1 MGVLRE
7 KMIEEMK
14 LRNFA
19 SRTQMLRF
27 GTAIALVLA
36 VGALAGCKG
45 TAQAPA
51 VAPSATQQPLPATKL
66 EGFKPATGT
75 VVTLGYEDAGPP
87 NVIGITV
94 DIRQLR
100 DSKNSVVKGLLVT
113 ITESANRNERAFVD
127 ADEIP
132 ELLKGIDAL
141 LAVRTNPTSFKNFE
155 VRYTTRGA
163 LELTT
168 FNSSNGEIKYAVQAG
183 RITKTLLVIDAVDM
197 EKLRALFVA
206 AQTKLFSGG

>member
-1 MGVLRE
+1 MEILRG
-7 KMIEEMK
+7 KMIEAMK

-27 GTAIALVLA
+27 GTALALGLA
-36 VGALAGCKG
+36 VGALAGCKS
-45 TAQAPA
+45 TAQ
-51 VAPSATQQPLPATKL
+51 APSATQQPLPVTKL
-66 EGFKPATGT
+66 EGFKSVAGT
-75 VVTLGYEDAGPP
+75 LVTLGYEEAGPP

-94 DIRQLR
+94 DMRQLR

-141 LAVRTNPTSFKNFE
+141 LAVKTNPTSFKNFE
-155 VRYTTRGA
+155 VRYTTQGA

-183 RITKTLLVIDAVDM
+183 RITKALLVIDDAVDM

-206 AQTKLFSGG
+206 AQTKLSSGG

>member
-7 KMIEEMK
+7 KMIEQTR

-19 SRTQMLRF
+19 SRTQMLPF
-27 GTAIALVLA
+27 GTALALVLA
-36 VGALAGCKG
+36 IGALAGCKG

-51 VAPSATQQPLPATKL
+51 VAPSATPGTKL
-66 EGFKPATGT
+66 EGFKPAAGT
-75 VVTLGYEDAGPP
+75 IVTLGYEDLDPP
-87 NVIGITV
+87 QNIVGITAE
-94 DIRQLR
+94 IRQLR
-100 DSKNSVVKGLLVT
+100 DSKNSVVKGLLLE
-113 ITESANRNERAFVD
+113 ITESPTRNEKAFVD

-155 VRYTTRGA
+155 VRYTTRGG

-168 FNSSNGEIKYAVQAG
+168 FNSSNGAIKYAVRAG
-183 RITKTLLVIDAVDM
+183 RITPQDIDAVDM

-206 AQTKLFSGG
+206 AQKKLSSGG